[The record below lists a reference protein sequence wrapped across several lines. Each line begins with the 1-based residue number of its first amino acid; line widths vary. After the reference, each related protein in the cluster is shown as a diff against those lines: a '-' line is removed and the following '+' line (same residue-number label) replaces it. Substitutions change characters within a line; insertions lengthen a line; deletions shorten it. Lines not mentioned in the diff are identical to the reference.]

1 MGGPYWVLT
10 SLTSSDIGILNNYL
24 VNVLERV
31 QSRLG
36 EYLLPSHLPIRL
48 FMSCQLSHIKKS
60 QHRVLSRRLASP
72 RKPD

>member
-1 MGGPYWVLT
+1 MTRWLKTP
-10 SLTSSDIGILNNYL
+10 DIG
-24 VNVLERV
+24 EH
-31 QSRLG
+31 
-36 EYLLPSHLPIRL
+36 LLPSHLPIRL